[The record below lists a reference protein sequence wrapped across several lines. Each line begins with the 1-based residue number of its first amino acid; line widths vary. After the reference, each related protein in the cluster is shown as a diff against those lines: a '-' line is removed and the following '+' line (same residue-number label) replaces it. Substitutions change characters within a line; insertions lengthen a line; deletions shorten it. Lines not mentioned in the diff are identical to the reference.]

1 MTKLFLF
8 RRNWFQFLINKP
20 RAYVFLSVFLIFSLN
35 SFAQNG
41 TTIKGKILDDK
52 RSTIIGATVTIKG
65 STVGSVTDANGEFKF
80 STKQS
85 FPITLEVRAIGYKN
99 QEIDLYENEPVNIV
113 LNDLSNQLDEV
124 VVTGYSTQTKKYIS
138 GAVTTVNANS
148 LKDNTAASSFN
159 ELLQGK
165 ATGVQVTSNSGVPG
179 GSVTFRIRGTNSI
192 NAGVDPLYIIDG
204 VFISNTN
211 MIQTGMGNQAPSNPL
226 ADINP
231 DDIENITILKDANAT
246 AIYGSLGANGVVIV
260 TTKRGKKGSKAKINL
275 QISHGW
281 SKAAKSYPVTNGPET
296 ATLANESAKNTAID
310 NGKDPATATLI
321 TARPDTLQTY
331 NRLKDVFRTA
341 VTRNYDLSIQGG
353 SDKDTYFIGLGYLTQ
368 QSIAKPSAFTRYSG
382 RLNYD
387 NQITNKIKVGTS
399 LNLSRT
405 WRNVSSNDNNPV
417 GVINSALFVR
427 TYLPVYN
434 SDGSYARYGAFDNH
448 IGLINNLNNDAVG
461 FRTIGN
467 IFADYAITPDL
478 KLRSSWSLDNNDVY
492 ENNYSNTL
500 ISAGIATNGSAS
512 SYDTKNQVLANEQ
525 VLTFIKSFGE
535 NGKHSINA
543 LIGNTI
549 NSSLYQFTGAT
560 GSGFATNDLTAI
572 STAATTSGTSVKSK
586 SNLASFFS
594 KASYTYDNKYTI
606 DGSIRAD
613 GSSKFGSNKRWGYFP
628 SGGATWNAGQEKFVN
643 KLKIF
648 DELKL
653 RGSIGLSGNQSGI
666 GAYASQGLWSGSG
679 SYLSIAGTAP
689 SQLANPNL
697 TWETT
702 RQIDFGT
709 EFSVLKNRLSV
720 SFDYYDKYTYDLL
733 LAVPVTYSSGFAS
746 YTQNYGAVS
755 NKGFEFSFHSVNVR
769 TKNFSWTSDFNISHN
784 KNLIKKLASDITLGA
799 SGRNISIL
807 KQGYAI
813 NSFYLYKQLY
823 VDPQTG
829 NAVYE
834 DVSKDGKITSADRQ
848 VVGNANP
855 DFTGGFTNN
864 FTYKNFELNLF
875 ISFVHGNKIMN
886 MNEFFM
892 VHGGTQKNIGFLD
905 RQLER
910 WQKAGDVT
918 EIPRLTTYSGDTN
931 ANGGS
936 ANNYGGVVSNLS
948 SRYLDDGSFIRLKSA
963 SLAYNLPSSITRKAG
978 ISNVRVYVSGTNL
991 ITLTKYRGLD
1001 PEVSSQSSNQNTA
1014 GYDWATAPQP
1024 RTITTG
1030 INVTF

>member
-1 MTKLFLF
+1 MTKVFH
-8 RRNWFQFLINKP
+8 FQESRIRFFCYKQ
-20 RAYVFLSVFLIFSLN
+20 RVYVFLILLIGFSFSL
-35 SFAQNG
+35 FAQTG
-41 TTIKGKILDDK
+41 IVLKGKIVDEKNSPL
-52 RSTIIGATVTIKG
+52 IGATVTVKG
-65 STVGSVTDANGEFKF
+65 TATGSATDTHGNFKF
-80 STKQS
+80 AAKQS
-85 FPITLEVRAIGYKN
+85 LPITLEVRAIGYKN
-99 QEIDLYENEPVNIV
+99 QEIDVYENAPVEII
-113 LNDLSNQLDEV
+113 LNGLSNQLDEV
-124 VVTGYSTQTKKYIS
+124 IVTGYSTQTKKYIS
-138 GAVTTVNANS
+138 GAVTTVNTNA

-179 GSVTFRIRGTNSI
+179 GSVTFRIRGTNSV

-204 VFISNTN
+204 VFISSDNL
-211 MIQTGMGNQAPSNPL
+211 IKTGLGNQAQSNPL

-231 DDIENITILKDANAT
+231 DDIENVTILKDANAT

-260 TTKRGKKGSKAKINL
+260 TTKRGKKNSKAKINL
-275 QISHGW
+275 QVSHGW
-281 SKAAKSYPVTNGPET
+281 SKAAKTYPVANGVET
-296 ATLANESAKNTAID
+296 AELANESAKNTISD
-310 NGKDPATATLI
+310 GGTASLVTTRL
-321 TARPDTLQTY
+321 DTIKTY
-331 NRLKDVFRTA
+331 DRLKDVFRTA
-341 VTRNYDLSIQGG
+341 ATSDYNLSVQGG
-353 SDKDTYFIGLGYLTQ
+353 NDKNTYFVSLGYLDQ
-368 QSIAKPSAFTRYSG
+368 QSIVKPSAFKRYSG

-387 NQITNKIKVGTS
+387 TQITDKLKLGTS
-399 LNLSRT
+399 YNLSRT

-448 IGLINNLNNDAVG
+448 IALINNLNNDAVG
-461 FRTIGN
+461 LRSIGN

-478 KLRSSWSLDNNDVY
+478 KLRSSWSIDNNDVY
-492 ENNYSNTL
+492 ENNYSNTW

-512 SYDTKNQVLANEQ
+512 SYDTKNQILTNEQ
-525 VLTFIKSFGE
+525 ILTFIKSFGK
-535 NGKHSINA
+535 NGKHYVNA

-549 NSSLYQFTGAT
+549 NSSLYQSTSAT
-560 GSGFATNDLTAI
+560 GTGFATNDLTAI
-572 STAATTSGTSVKSK
+572 STAATTTGSSSK
-586 SNLASFFS
+586 SESKLASFFS

-628 SGGATWNAGQEKFVN
+628 SGGVTWNASQEQFIH
-643 KLKIF
+643 KLNVF

-679 SYLSIAGTAP
+679 SYLSTAGTAP

-702 RQIDFGT
+702 RQIDLGT

-720 SFDYYDKYTYDLL
+720 SLDYYNKYTYDLL

-755 NKGFEFSFHSVNVR
+755 NKGFEVSFHSINIQ
-769 TKNFSWTSDFNISHN
+769 TKDFSWTSDFNISHN
-784 KNLIKKLASDITLGA
+784 KNLIKKLASDITQGA

-807 KQGYAI
+807 KEGYSV

-823 VDPQTG
+823 VDTKTG

-834 DVSKDGKITSADRQ
+834 DVNKDGKITSADRQ

-855 DFTGGFTNN
+855 DFTGGFTNTI
-864 FTYKNFELNLF
+864 TYKNFELNLF

-892 VHGGTQKNIGFLD
+892 VHGGTQKNIGFLQ

-910 WQKAGDVT
+910 WQKVGDVT
-918 EIPRLTTYSGDTN
+918 DIPRLTTYSGDTN
-931 ANGGS
+931 VNGGS

-948 SRYLDDGSFIRLKSA
+948 SRYLDDGSFVRLKSA
-963 SLAYNLPSSITRKAG
+963 SLTYNIPSSITRKVG
-978 ISNVRVYVSGTNL
+978 ISNAKIYLSGTNL

-1001 PEVSSQSSNQNTA
+1001 PEVSSQSSNQNTS